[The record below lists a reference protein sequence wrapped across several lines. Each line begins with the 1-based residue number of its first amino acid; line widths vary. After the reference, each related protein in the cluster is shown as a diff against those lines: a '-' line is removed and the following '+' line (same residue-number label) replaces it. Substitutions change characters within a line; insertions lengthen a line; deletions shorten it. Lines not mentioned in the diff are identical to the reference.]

1 MITIEVND
9 RSVLDTL
16 NRMVQGLSDAT
27 PVMADLAQV
36 LASESERQFAS
47 QSGPWGRGRG

>member
-16 NRMVQGLSDAT
+16 NRMVQGLGDAT
-27 PVMADLAQV
+27 PVMADLANV
-36 LASESERQFAS
+36 LASESK
-47 QSGPWGRGRG
+47 GM